1 LAVSGRSLIAVQHG
15 SLQHYSDRRTCSIM
29 NASQSRSTA
38 IATPHDTAT
47 DIGAS
52 ICAGAGGGNAVDA
65 AIAASFALSVTY
77 PHNTS
82 IGGDLIALVKTPD
95 GKIRCINASGTAA
108 GGTDV
113 DGLRGRFGSTMPV
126 RGVDTVTVPGALSGL
141 AALHRVAGRAPWE
154 KLVTPAAIL
163 AEEGTPVADSLS
175 RALEQHLDGILDDAG
190 MSAVFAPEGTPL
202 AAGDVLHQPDLA
214 RTLRSI
220 ASEGVGVFYEGDVG
234 SALVAGLRALGS
246 VLSEEDFRS
255 YASTEA
261 PVLSNHCG
269 GFQVHT
275 SGLNTQGFLLP
286 QVLGAGEFMDAADR
300 HAGAMAALWVQ
311 ANRDRDRLL
320 SDPAFNHVSETDVL
334 NEEYLRD
341 MAQRAASWV
350 SEPFADAFPQP
361 RGDTV
366 AIVAADD
373 EGYAVCVIQSV
384 FHPFG
389 SMILEPRT
397 GILLHN
403 RGSFFSLDPAHLNV
417 IAPGKRPGHTL
428 MPVMVTEDEDLRWV
442 IGTMGGKAQPQIHF
456 QVLRHLLD
464 GSAPVEAVSRP
475 RWIVG
480 GMGVDHEDNALY
492 CESDVSVEDREALEQ
507 AGFHLTLVPP
517 HSEMLGHANIV
528 QVSSI
533 DKTLAATSDPRSDG
547 VGRTVTV

>member
-1 LAVSGRSLIAVQHG
+1 
-15 SLQHYSDRRTCSIM
+15 M
-29 NASQSRSTA
+29 NASSSRSAA

-47 DIGAS
+47 AIGAGVY
-52 ICAGAGGGNAVDA
+52 AHGGNAVDA

-82 IGGDLIALVKTPD
+82 IGGDLIALVRTPD
-95 GKIRCINASGTAA
+95 GTIRCINASGTAA
-108 GGTDV
+108 GATDP

-126 RGVDTVTVPGALSGL
+126 YGAETVTVPGALSGL
-141 AALHRVAGRAPWE
+141 AALHQAAGRTPWE
-154 KLVTPAAIL
+154 ALVTPAATL
-163 AEEGTPVADSLS
+163 AQEGTAVADSLGGAIG
-175 RALEQHLDGILDDAG
+175 RYLDRILDDPG
-190 MSAVFAPEGTPL
+190 MSAVFAPDGTPL
-202 AAGDVLHQPDLA
+202 VAGDLLRQPELA
-214 RTLRSI
+214 RTLGTI
-220 ASEGVGVFYEGDVG
+220 ASEGVRAFYDGDVG
-234 SALVAGLRALGS
+234 STLVAGLRARGS
-246 VLSEEDFRS
+246 VLAEEDFRGYS
-255 YASTEA
+255 STEA
-261 PVLSNHCG
+261 RVLSNNHG
-269 GFQVHT
+269 AFRVHT

-286 QVLGAGEFMDAADR
+286 QVLDAGELLDVTDR

-320 SDPAFNHVSETDVL
+320 SDPAHTHVSETDVL
-334 NEEYLRD
+334 DAEHMRD
-341 MAQRAASWV
+341 MADRAASWV
-350 SEPFADAFPQP
+350 GEPFADAFPQP

-373 EGYAVCVIQSV
+373 EGTAVCLIQSV

-428 MPVMVTEDEDLRWV
+428 MPVMVTEGADLRWV

-464 GSAPVEAVSRP
+464 GSTPLEAVGSP

-480 GMGVDHEDNALY
+480 GMGVDHEENALY
-492 CESDVSVEDREALEQ
+492 CEADVSADDRKALEL
-507 AGFHLTLVPP
+507 AGFVLTLVPP

-528 QVSSI
+528 QISST
-533 DKTLAATSDPRSDG
+533 DSTFTATSDPRSDG
-547 VGRTVTV
+547 SGRTMTA